1 MNAVLDVT
9 LWGLTLLLDRA
20 VSGRRYT
27 PLSLFA
33 TAWLG
38 PLALYHLRLVDYA
51 PMQPKGALLLYGS
64 YCTFVVGY
72 LLVAMPYRRA
82 FRACAEDRLQAD
94 LRRAPLTAIAVALAA
109 VGAVA
114 TVVQTR
120 AILREFGPLGFLLA
134 PLEVREEFMRAGWG
148 TLFQCNLLVPAVLVL
163 RHHARGRVDRITVL
177 LGILAGVGLLLADQ
191 KQAVVKAGVIAGGAA
206 TLLESRV
213 RLRHLAVVALLMLGF
228 FVGYARL
235 TSPYYFGDHR
245 FYVRDGHIHLPRAL
259 APLGNPYHYVTSP
272 FANFQLLVDDNDRQ
286 RNGLESLRP
295 LRYVWQRLQGSRD
308 IETHHGRFYYAPLYG
323 NTHTW
328 LRQPYEDFGM
338 AGVLLYPAAVGLL
351 CAWLFGEAA
360 RRGRVALVPVYGVLG
375 WCLFISFF
383 SNHWVYFG
391 TWVLVAISLA
401 VGAAMAMGPA
411 MDRLRDATRLAIA
424 HRVH

>member
-1 MNAVLDVT
+1 V
-9 LWGLTLLLDRA
+9 TLLLDRA

-64 YCTFVVGY
+64 YCTFVLGY
-72 LLVAMPYRRA
+72 LLVVLPYRRA
-82 FRACAEDRLQAD
+82 FHAAGEARLLAD
-94 LRRAPLTAIAVALAA
+94 LRAAPLTAIAVVLSLA
-109 VGAVA
+109 GAVA
-114 TVVQTR
+114 TLVQTR
-120 AILREFGPLGFLLA
+120 AVLREFGPLGFVLA
-134 PLEVREEFMRAGWG
+134 PLAVREEFVRVGWG
-148 TLFQCNLLVPAVLVL
+148 TLFECNLLVPAILVL
-163 RHHARGRVDRITVL
+163 RHQVLGRRDRLTVI
-177 LGILAGVGLLLADQ
+177 LGVVAGVGLVLADQ
-191 KQAVVKAGVIAGGAA
+191 KQTVVKAGVIAGGAA
-206 TLLESRV
+206 TLLEGRV
-213 RLRHLAVVALLMLGF
+213 RLRHLAVGALLLLGF

-235 TSPYYFGDHR
+235 TSPYYSGDHR

-272 FANFQLLVDDNDRQ
+272 FANFQVLVEDHDVR
-286 RNGLESLRP
+286 RHGLQTLRP
-295 LRYVWQRLQGSRD
+295 LRYLWLRLQGTRD

-338 AGVLLYPAAVGLL
+338 AGVLGFPALVGLL
-351 CAWLFGEAA
+351 CGWIFAEAA
-360 RRGRVALVPVYGVLG
+360 LRGRVAVIPAYGVLG

-391 TWVLVAISLA
+391 TWVLAAIALL
-401 VGAAMAMGPA
+401 VGAAMAWGPA
-411 MDRLRDATRLAIA
+411 MDRLRDATRPLVAP
-424 HRVH
+424 RVH